1 MSEETHLDTSIQHAT
16 QQAIL
21 SSDVQEVENRN
32 VSEIPGGLKEPRPR
46 DIDNNDMFWKTYL
59 NEARKYDHESLE
71 SWNESLSSLLLFAAL
86 FSAINTAFII
96 EAQKGLQPDEAKKT
110 NELLEKIVGY
120 LEHTQ
125 ASEPAP
131 TSPWKPNPSTLWLNG
146 FFFASLSFSLIA
158 SFGAILGKEMLAE
171 YKASGALHSPA
182 EQGQTRQEKFD
193 GLQRWRFRVLIH
205 LLPVL
210 LQTSLALFLIGLVVF
225 LWQMSPGIAM
235 VVFVPVVLGFIGYIA
250 SLVTALRH
258 HHSPFQTSISKA
270 IRLFHEYNFRQ
281 SPIITQ
287 ADQSIQG
294 ISDKLKGGENG
305 RLTKRKDEVQAAC
318 VAWLLERAE
327 TPQVLWQAL
336 DAVMLLPPRVLHPFF
351 RKKKILHRCLT
362 LYNSNLQRRPGQ
374 AKYIPDEAQT
384 KMAIVSGSA
393 IYHVMKSRSEL
404 DHDYS
409 KVFELGGDPDLFDIL
424 KNPDFYEKYDFL
436 LITVVHC
443 VQSQVGVEEWDVKV
457 LLNLL
462 QKCMSRTTVTM
473 KPCTISPLTSTNDG
487 HPPPASYPGYTTS
500 SKDVAAIT
508 LLLDSIIYC
517 SSQCHLKRSCEP
529 ILSKCAEEF
538 EQILETLPKILESR
552 ESVMLA
558 SHAAIAIS
566 AVQWYK
572 GAYHP
577 NWRDPTTPGLE
588 VNGVHRES
596 IRSAWFAV
604 DKSAKFID
612 NVVIAF
618 KLMDTSISP
627 ATMRVYMSLMRLYER
642 FHINSMSVSWKHREE
657 WYTWWITAVQ
667 MIPGLLHIFSHVDDQ
682 HRVEVTRSAL
692 RIIAQILPN
701 DWMARVDG
709 LRNVQ
714 PVPQLR
720 YITPQNSEYGERA
733 ISLMASFL
741 GSPVEDCRITRISA
755 AEVLGWMMTLYE
767 PRNHPGLPPIITD
780 PDGMYQQ
787 STSVPSFLLSVIMD
801 QEADERLHRFLQPQF
816 DFMLNLPPTED
827 DGLSKAQ
834 LEALVISLT
843 HLSDFPD
850 QFSLA
855 PQIRNF
861 WDRAAGNLNVTIWP
875 DSFAKKGLVI
885 LPTPSTAPGIQT
897 AVPILVRDVQLLL
910 KDDAT
915 RLLWTGSAIP
925 ATWKHFVSNTQ
936 DPAQFSD
943 IIFANDALLTVLNCY
958 DMALREDTPISFP
971 LFDDYLQA
979 AQLAGKVSEELKKQ
993 VEDVRNSL
1001 KSAMSGEWD
1010 SLVFQKIH

>member
-1 MSEETHLDTSIQHAT
+1 M
-16 QQAIL
+16 
-21 SSDVQEVENRN
+21 
-32 VSEIPGGLKEPRPR
+32 
-46 DIDNNDMFWKTYL
+46 
-59 NEARKYDHESLE
+59 
-71 SWNESLSSLLLFAAL
+71 
-86 FSAINTAFII
+86 
-96 EAQKGLQPDEAKKT
+96 QKGLQPDEAKRT
-110 NELLEKIVGY
+110 NELLETIVRH
-120 LEHTQ
+120 LKHTQ
-125 ASEPAP
+125 ASEQSP

-182 EQGQTRQEKFD
+182 EQGQIRQEKFD

-205 LLPVL
+205 LLPFL

-258 HHSPFQTSISKA
+258 RHSPFQTSITKA
-270 IRLFHEYNFRQ
+270 IRLFYGSNCGP
-281 SPIITQ
+281 SPTVTQ
-287 ADQSIQG
+287 ADKSIQG
-294 ISDKLKGGENG
+294 TSLKGGEDG

-318 VAWLLERAE
+318 AAWLLERAE

-336 DAVMLLPPRVLHPFF
+336 DAVTLLPPRVLHPFF
-351 RKKKILHRCLT
+351 SKKKILKRCLT

-384 KMAIVSGSA
+384 EMAIISGSA

-409 KVFELGGDPDLFDIL
+409 KVFELGGDPDLFEIL
-424 KNPDFYEKYDFL
+424 GNPDLYEKYNFL

-443 VQSQVGVEEWDVKV
+443 VQSQVGVDEWDVKV

-462 QKCMSRTTVTM
+462 QKCTSRTSVPM
-473 KPCTISPLTSTNDG
+473 KPYTTSPLTTTNDG

-517 SSQCHLKRSCEP
+517 SSQCHLKHSREP
-529 ILSKCAEEF
+529 ILSTCAEEF
-538 EQILETLPKILESR
+538 ERILETLPKILESR
-552 ESVMLA
+552 ESVVLA

-572 GAYHP
+572 GAYCP

-588 VNGVHRES
+588 VNGVRRES

-604 DKSAKFID
+604 DKSAKFTD
-612 NVVIAF
+612 NIVIAF
-618 KLMDTSISP
+618 KLMDDSISP
-627 ATMRVYMSLMRLYER
+627 ATMRVYVSLMRLYER
-642 FHINSMSVSWKHREE
+642 FHINSMSVSWKHRQE
-657 WYTWWITAVQ
+657 WYSWWITAVQ
-667 MIPGLLHIFSHVDDQ
+667 MIPGLLHIFRHVDEQ
-682 HRVEVTRSAL
+682 NRVEVTGTAL

-701 DWMARVDG
+701 DWMARVEE
-709 LRNVQ
+709 LRNAQ

-733 ISLMASFL
+733 VSLIASFL
-741 GSPVEDCRITRISA
+741 STPVQDCRITRISA

-767 PRNHPGLPPIITD
+767 PRDHPGLPPIITD
-780 PDGMYQQ
+780 LNGMYQQ
-787 STSVPSFLLSVIMD
+787 STSIPSFLLSVIMD
-801 QEADERLHRFLQPQF
+801 QEADDRLRRFLQPQF
-816 DFMLNLPPTED
+816 DFMLNLPPAAD
-827 DGLSKAQ
+827 DPYPLSKVQ

-850 QFSLA
+850 PSSLA
-855 PQIRNF
+855 TQIQKF
-861 WDRAAGNLNVTIWP
+861 WDRAAGSLKVIIWP
-875 DSFAKKGLVI
+875 DSFGKAGLI
-885 LPTPSTAPGIQT
+885 ELPTASSAPGIQT
-897 AVPILVRDVQLLL
+897 PFPILVRDIQQLL
-910 KDDAT
+910 KNDAT
-915 RLLWTGSAIP
+915 RLLWTGSAI
-925 ATWKHFVSNTQ
+925 ALTWKHFISSTQ
-936 DPAQFSD
+936 DPEHYRD
-943 IIFANDALLTVLNCY
+943 IIFTNDALLTVLNCY
-958 DMALREDTPISFP
+958 DMALGEDIPISFP
-971 LFDDYLQA
+971 LFDGYLQA
-979 AQLAGKVSEELKKQ
+979 AQSAGKVSEELGKK

-1001 KSAMSGEWD
+1001 KLAMIGEWD
-1010 SLVFQKIH
+1010 SLVFSRSANVS